1 MFFRTKCD
9 KISVFDYKKM
19 KKCRRMSVIQ
29 VILSII
35 YVILGVAI
43 SIVILMQEGKSNG
56 LGSAIGGI
64 STDSYWSKNRGR
76 SMEGALEHFTR
87 YGAIVFMIITIILNI
102 LLRIAG

>member
-1 MFFRTKCD
+1 
-9 KISVFDYKKM
+9 
-19 KKCRRMSVIQ
+19 MSVIQ

-87 YGAIVFMIITIILNI
+87 YGAIVFMIITTILNI

>member
-1 MFFRTKCD
+1 
-9 KISVFDYKKM
+9 
-19 KKCRRMSVIQ
+19 MSVIH

-43 SIVILMQEGKSNG
+43 SVVILMQEGKSNG

-76 SMEGALEHFTR
+76 SMEVAGALYQVWSHCIHAHYR
-87 YGAIVFMIITIILNI
+87 LP
-102 LLRIAG
+102 

>member
-1 MFFRTKCD
+1 
-9 KISVFDYKKM
+9 
-19 KKCRRMSVIQ
+19 MSVIQ

-64 STDSYWSKNRGR
+64 STDSYWSKNRDR
-76 SMEGALEHFTR
+76 KS
-87 YGAIVFMIITIILNI
+87 VV
-102 LLRIAG
+102 

>member
-1 MFFRTKCD
+1 
-9 KISVFDYKKM
+9 
-19 KKCRRMSVIQ
+19 MSVIQ

-76 SMEGALEHFTR
+76 SMGGALEHFTR